1 MNEWV
6 KFFLGGGVLLS
17 IVEGIKALIS
27 WAIKRKAQ
35 KADRAEEKAEKKT
48 EERIAA
54 MEARI
59 QTLEDNDK
67 EILSLTEALVEAQRY
82 VLYDRIRY
90 LGQKYIAEGEV
101 DMEDRRIL
109 HLLHAV
115 YHGDETHRG
124 CGGNGDLNLLM
135 QAVDKLPLKMPKKNG
150 MR

>member
-1 MNEWV
+1 MSEGWQ
-6 KFFLGGGVLLS
+6 FFLEGGVLLS

-27 WAIKRKAQ
+27 WAIRRKAH
-35 KADRAEEKAEKKT
+35 KEDRAEKREELKT
-48 EERIAA
+48 EERISS

-59 QTLEDNDK
+59 ETLEESNK
-67 EILSLTEALVEAQRY
+67 EILELAEALVEAQRY

-90 LGQKYIAEGEV
+90 LGQKYLAAGEV

-124 CGGNGDLNLLM
+124 CGGNGDLDLLM
-135 QAVDKLPLKMPKKNG
+135 KAVDKLPLKMS
-150 MR
+150 